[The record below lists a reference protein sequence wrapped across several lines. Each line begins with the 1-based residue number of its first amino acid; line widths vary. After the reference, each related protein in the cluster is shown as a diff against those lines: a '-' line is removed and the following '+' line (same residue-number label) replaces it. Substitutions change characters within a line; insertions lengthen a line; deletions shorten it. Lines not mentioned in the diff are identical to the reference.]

1 MTRVLNASAPT
12 WQRVGVLQRGKIFH
26 FRPCLAVLS
35 SRHIAHVKWVKLN
48 VSFTVKLA
56 SALIICPSGNIFWVH
71 SIDQRS
77 RIIGL
82 MLPATLTQC
91 FLIKESQKK
100 RTSLT
105 TEVVVFEF
113 SFKEKK
119 KKEQQRNTISV
130 FFWPS
135 MLTSPP
141 GKELSDSLQSVLSSR
156 LRSMEISNKARNKA
170 S

>member
-1 MTRVLNASAPT
+1 MTRVLNTSAPT

-91 FLIKESQKK
+91 FLIKESQKREIECLNFLLRK
-100 RTSLT
+100 G
-105 TEVVVFEF
+105 
-113 SFKEKK
+113 KK
-119 KKEQQRNTISV
+119 KKGTTKKHHQHLFLAFYAYITSRKRTEWFIAVSV
-130 FFWPS
+130 
-135 MLTSPP
+135 
-141 GKELSDSLQSVLSSR
+141 K
-156 LRSMEISNKARNKA
+156 
-170 S
+170 